1 MRVIP
6 SPLGEGE
13 QSKSSDFADIL
24 LFTIYDSRFTAQWLQ
39 AVFSSSQF
47 LLGRPGTF
55 SEW

>member
-6 SPLGEGE
+6 SLLGEGE

-24 LFTIYDSRFTAQWLQ
+24 LFTIYDSRFTGQWLQ